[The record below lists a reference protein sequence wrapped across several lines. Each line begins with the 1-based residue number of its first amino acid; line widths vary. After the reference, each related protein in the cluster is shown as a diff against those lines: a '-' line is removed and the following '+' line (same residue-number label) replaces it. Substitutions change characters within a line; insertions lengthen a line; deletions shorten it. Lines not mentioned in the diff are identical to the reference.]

1 MISYL
6 ERIDSIVLWYR
17 TYVQMRHPIKDATDE
32 ILDGSVA
39 ANTPPFACD
48 GSLTEASYDR

>member
-17 TYVQMRHPIKDATDE
+17 TYVQMRHPAEDDADD

-39 ANTPPFACD
+39 ADTSPFACD
-48 GSLTEASYDR
+48 GSLTEASYDC

>member
-17 TYVQMRHPIKDATDE
+17 TYVQMRHPVEDAANDV
-32 ILDGSVA
+32 LDGSVA
-39 ANTPPFACD
+39 ADISPLSCD
-48 GSLTEASYDR
+48 KPLMEALYDR